1 MSLNIANQ
9 ITLLRIALIPIFMFF
24 LLVDPVGAGEYIA
37 VVIFIIASITDAID
51 GYLARKREL
60 VTNFG
65 KFADPLADK
74 LLIAAALVSL
84 IDLGQISAWPVIII
98 LAREFAITG
107 LRVLA
112 AAQGTVIA
120 ASNLGKYKT
129 NAQIFAII
137 FLVLSMATTAVPEL
151 IGFSLLW
158 LAVALTVISGADYL
172 LNSREVITD
181 ED

>member
-1 MSLNIANQ
+1 MKLNLPNQ
-9 ITLLRIALIPIFMFF
+9 ITLLRIALIPVFMFF
-24 LLVDPVGAGEYIA
+24 LLADPTGTGRYIA
-37 VVIFIIASITDAID
+37 LAIFIIAAITDAVD
-51 GYLARKREL
+51 GYLARKRGL

-74 LLIAAALVSL
+74 LLIAGALVAL
-84 IDLGQISAWPVIII
+84 IDLGQITAWPVIII

-112 AAQGTVIA
+112 ASQGIVIA

-137 FLVLSMATTAVPEL
+137 FLVWNVSLPVPVGY
-151 IGFSLLW
+151 ILLW
-158 LAVALTVISGADYL
+158 VAVALTIISGADYMI
-172 LNSREVITD
+172 NSREVIND

>member
-1 MSLNIANQ
+1 MKLNLPNQ
-9 ITLLRIALIPIFMFF
+9 ITLLRIILIPIFMAF
-24 LLVDPVGAGEYIA
+24 LLLDPQGTGVYIA
-37 VVIFIIASITDAID
+37 VAIFIIAAITDAVD
-51 GYLARKREL
+51 GYLARKRGL

-74 LLIAAALVSL
+74 LLIAAALVAL
-84 IDLGQISAWPVIII
+84 VDLQQITAWPVIII

-129 NAQIFAII
+129 NSQIFAVI
-137 FLVLSMATTAVPEL
+137 FLMLSIATSIPEV
-151 IGFSLLW
+151 IGQILLW
-158 LAVALTVISGADYL
+158 ISVGLTVLSGADYII
-172 LNSREVITD
+172 NSREVITD

>member
-1 MSLNIANQ
+1 MKLNIANQ
-9 ITLLRIALIPIFMFF
+9 ITLLRILLIPVFMFF
-24 LLVDPVGAGEYIA
+24 LLVDPVGASEYIA
-37 VVIFIIASITDAID
+37 LGIFIVAAITDAVD
-51 GYLARKREL
+51 GYLARTRGL

-74 LLIAAALVSL
+74 LLIAGALVAL
-84 IDLGQISAWPVIII
+84 IDLQQISAWPVIII

-112 AAQGTVIA
+112 ADQGIVIA

-129 NAQIFAII
+129 NAQIFAVI
-137 FLVLSMATTAVPEL
+137 FLVLSMATSAVPAI
-151 IGFSLLW
+151 IGQVLLW
-158 LAVALTVISGADYL
+158 IAVALTVISGADYMM
-172 LNSREVITD
+172 NSREVIND

>member
-1 MSLNIANQ
+1 MNLNIANQ
-9 ITLLRIALIPIFMFF
+9 ITLLRIALIPVFMFF
-24 LLVDPVGAGEYIA
+24 LLVDPIGSGEYIA
-37 VVIFIIASITDAID
+37 VAIFIAAAITDAID
-51 GYLARKREL
+51 GYLARKRDL

-65 KFADPLADK
+65 KFADPVADK

-112 AAQGTVIA
+112 AAQGIVIA

-137 FLVLSMATTAVPEL
+137 FLVLGRATPAVPEL
-151 IGFSLLW
+151 IGVILLW
-158 LAVALTVISGADYL
+158 VAVALTVISGADYMI
-172 LNSREVITD
+172 NSREVITD